1 MKSSHCVRVCVSADR
16 ASALGRVGGS
26 VCLRVRVAAMLP
38 RRSFTAIVTVSAIC
52 SQVFAFVKWRGSPGF
67 SFFFKVPNATGS
79 VAPCMPTN
87 VYFCKA
93 VMTILLFFF
102 NVTSKTICESLVI
115 SSCCLKCALS
125 FLFSS
130 YWLWCFC
137 TVRVVLAAQKT
148 LCLIN
153 CINTCSRLSN
163 ARVVTGV
170 RFPVVSLQVGEKLS
184 VLQPKPW
191 IFTLIKSITF

>member
-1 MKSSHCVRVCVSADR
+1 
-16 ASALGRVGGS
+16 
-26 VCLRVRVAAMLP
+26 MLP
-38 RRSFTAIVTVSAIC
+38 RRSSTAIVTVSAIC
-52 SQVFAFVKWRGSPGF
+52 CDRDLLVLASFLKCQTRQVALLRACPQMYIFVKPWRRF
-67 SFFFKVPNATGS
+67 SFF
-79 VAPCMPTN
+79 
-87 VYFCKA
+87 
-93 VMTILLFFF
+93 L
-102 NVTSKTICESLVI
+102 NVTSKTICGSLVI

-170 RFPVVSLQVGEKLS
+170 RFPVVSLQVGEKLG

-191 IFTLIKSITF
+191 IFTLIKSVTF